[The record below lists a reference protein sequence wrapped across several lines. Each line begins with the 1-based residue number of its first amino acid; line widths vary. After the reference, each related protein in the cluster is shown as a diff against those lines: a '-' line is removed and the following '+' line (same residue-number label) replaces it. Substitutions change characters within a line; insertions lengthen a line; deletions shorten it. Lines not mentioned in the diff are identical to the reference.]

1 MNANQT
7 PAPVYISF
15 ATGSSNLFVEV
26 FEFLSGSRERV
37 LPCGISISM
46 EAEVVGKRTKL
57 FWWKATLGLFLFFLI
72 SFPLQPRHRLRH
84 RLHNRSSK
92 PTRPP
97 KKTCFAQ
104 AASRLIVT
112 VFSFFPHPVGLKH
125 ISDRKRLPPFQKP
138 SVSPDN
144 TSLPKPVAPC

>member
-57 FWWKATLGLFLFFLI
+57 FWWKATLGLFLCMSHLFCGRFVLLI
-72 SFPLQPRHRLRH
+72 SMLLMM
-84 RLHNRSSK
+84 
-92 PTRPP
+92 
-97 KKTCFAQ
+97 
-104 AASRLIVT
+104 
-112 VFSFFPHPVGLKH
+112 GLG
-125 ISDRKRLPPFQKP
+125 
-138 SVSPDN
+138 
-144 TSLPKPVAPC
+144 